1 MNCIV
6 LFIGHKMRY
15 NKDTKEKKETFL
27 MTVFGIVS
35 AIVLFS
41 ILWDNTEEFRHQIW
55 KEIGL
60 E

>member
-1 MNCIV
+1 
-6 LFIGHKMRY
+6 MRY

-27 MTVFGIVS
+27 MTVFAIVS